1 MESVLKRAILRS
13 EQPPHELLLGAIREV
28 CAQLDHVQARFE
40 MECDGDLID
49 ACIYEMEALR
59 SRYRYLLRL
68 AKDQGIT
75 AGGGTPLFEQERRSP
90 GSEENLTHR

>member
-13 EQPPHELLLGAIREV
+13 EQPPHELLLAIREV

-75 AGGGTPLFEQERRSP
+75 AGGGTPLFGQERRFP
-90 GSEENLTHR
+90 GSEENLTRR